1 MQNIYKNLNVY
12 QQAKTIAETIVMLVD
27 SFDTENIKD
36 LTKQLIYYSKK
47 LPENII
53 SAECG
58 EYYSLRLEN
67 AFSVKKAARELQS
80 LLLLCESM
88 QLTHNDYIHFI
99 IKELEVFRGLFLR
112 WVAGFDKQHD
122 YQDEWFFE
130 V

>member
-12 QQAKTIAETIVMLVD
+12 QQANTIAETIAMLVD

-36 LTKQLIYYSKK
+36 LTKQLIYYSKI

-67 AFSVKKAARELQS
+67 AFSVKKAARELQN
-80 LLLLCESM
+80 LLLLCQAM
-88 QLTHNDYIHFI
+88 QLTHNDYIHFV
-99 IKELEVFRGLFLR
+99 IKELEIFRGLFLR
-112 WVAGFDKQHD
+112 WVASFDKQHD